1 MTTSRSRTPTV
12 DARCADAVDLAR
24 SAALEVGGGDQVG
37 DHLGVTADDDR
48 VLTHYFDCR
57 SRGYAGWHWAVTV
70 ARAARSKTVTV
81 DEMVLLPGPDALLAP
96 PWVPWSE
103 RLRPGDLRPGDLLP
117 TRADDE
123 RLEPGYTGADEEPA
137 EFAQR
142 APVAHE
148 LGIGRPRVLSRQG
161 ATLAAERWYSGAGGP
176 ATPMAK
182 AAPAR
187 CSTCGFFV
195 GLRGVLGRGFGVCAN
210 EFSPS
215 DGHVVSLDHGCG
227 AHSEAAVM
235 PTPPK
240 TAPEVVDEF
249 GYLEG

>member
-1 MTTSRSRTPTV
+1 
-12 DARCADAVDLAR
+12 
-24 SAALEVGGGDQVG
+24 
-37 DHLGVTADDDR
+37 VTADDDR
-48 VLTHYFDCR
+48 VVTHYFACLAPAY
-57 SRGYAGWHWAVTV
+57 SGWRWAVTV

-81 DEMVLLPGPDALLAP
+81 DEVMLLPGPGALLAP
-96 PWVPWSE
+96 AWVPWSE

-123 RLEPGYTGADEEPA
+123 RLDPGYTGADEEPA

-142 APVAHE
+142 APVAYE
-148 LGIGRPRVLSRQG
+148 LGLGRPRVLSRQG
-161 ATLAAERWYSGAGGP
+161 AEIAADRWYSSDGGP
-176 ATPMAK
+176 DTTMAK

-215 DGHVVSLDHGCG
+215 DGQVVSLDHGCG

-235 PTPPK
+235 PAPPQ
-240 TAPEVVDEF
+240 TAPQVVDDL
-249 GYLEG
+249 GRDDV